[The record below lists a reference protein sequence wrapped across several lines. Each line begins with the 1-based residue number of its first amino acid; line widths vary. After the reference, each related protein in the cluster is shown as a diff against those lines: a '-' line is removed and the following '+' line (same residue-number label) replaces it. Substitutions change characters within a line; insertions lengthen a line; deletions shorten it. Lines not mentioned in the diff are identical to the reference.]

1 MDHSW
6 LTDEQSAKIA
16 PHLPTDT
23 RGKERVDDPR
33 VIGGIGH
40 GLKSGGRRADAPRE
54 IYGPKKIVDRFMRW
68 AGKDGRSVRSSGSGW
83 RTAGPGS
90 DRPIRG
96 GGPSL
101 FHGRRRGEPMRASG
115 RSRGGRTAGI
125 HAPPRPRLPPARFPA
140 DRRADRRLH
149 GWCGRFLGSPAE
161 DRGLIGPFARTVV
174 LPRRATL

>member
-54 IYGPKKIVDRFMRW
+54 IYGPKKTLTASCAGQASTGGLFEALAQAGGPPAQGLIDASGVEAHRCSTGGEGENRCGQAGARAVDAR
-68 AGKDGRSVRSSGSGW
+68 
-83 RTAGPGS
+83 PGS
-90 DRPIRG
+90 TR
-96 GGPSL
+96 
-101 FHGRRRGEPMRASG
+101 
-115 RSRGGRTAGI
+115 
-125 HAPPRPRLPPARFPA
+125 PPRPRLPPARFPA

-149 GWCGRFLGSPAE
+149 GWCGRFLGSPA
-161 DRGLIGPFARTVV
+161 DDHGLMGPFARTVV